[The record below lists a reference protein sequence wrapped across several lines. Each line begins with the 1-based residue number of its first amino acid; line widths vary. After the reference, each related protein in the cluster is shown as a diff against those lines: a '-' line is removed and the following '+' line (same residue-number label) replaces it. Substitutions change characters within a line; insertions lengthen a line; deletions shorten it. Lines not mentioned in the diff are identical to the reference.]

1 MAGDEIFAGY
11 RRHLAA
17 KWFDA
22 LRWLPEPICRI
33 ARRDGQ
39 NKIRRSA
46 AGLTSRF
53 LRGLPLTPAERW
65 AHASF
70 EICMRGAH

>member
-17 KWFDA
+17 KVGRPQVA
-22 LRWLPEPICRI
+22 SGTHLSNRSV
-33 ARRDGQ
+33 GGK

-53 LRGLPLTPAERW
+53 LRGHPLTPAER
-65 AHASF
+65 
-70 EICMRGAH
+70 